1 MVPEFRF
8 AAPEDAPAILSV
20 LKSNRTRASLLHDRT
35 PIPSLAQSKLKIRE
49 ISREYPFLLCFYGET
64 LLGYAYA
71 CPGVKGATID
81 RDVSFFVSTARPY
94 ADCKVAVSLSTA
106 LFALLRAQHVQR
118 VFAQIKAPNPKAE
131 QLLIHFGFGRSSHFF
146 GGTCMCGQK
155 HETMWF
161 DKWIAPYDRQPPPV
175 LSIREISPQAVSEA
189 FALGYRCLDL
199 EELEFCF

>member
-81 RDVSFFVSTARPY
+81 RDVSFFVSSYTSGP
-94 ADCKVAVSLSTA
+94 
-106 LFALLRAQHVQR
+106 
-118 VFAQIKAPNPKAE
+118 
-131 QLLIHFGFGRSSHFF
+131 
-146 GGTCMCGQK
+146 
-155 HETMWF
+155 
-161 DKWIAPYDRQPPPV
+161 
-175 LSIREISPQAVSEA
+175 
-189 FALGYRCLDL
+189 
-199 EELEFCF
+199 